1 MKRPLFNSLKF
12 DDTAEGAE
20 FEAAETVFGRVKNRK
35 CLASLIGI
43 GFVCRSIIHVDS
55 IESVHIGSRRIRF
68 RIVFLSSPINVI
80 LWATSAVRH
89 IRQFVDP
96 TKLCQLKRYTHY
108 IAPTP
113 FMLGLGL
120 WRLMTGQ

>member
-12 DDTAEGAE
+12 DDTAKGAE

-68 RIVFLSSPINVI
+68 RIVFYL
-80 LWATSAVRH
+80 
-89 IRQFVDP
+89 
-96 TKLCQLKRYTHY
+96 
-108 IAPTP
+108 
-113 FMLGLGL
+113 
-120 WRLMTGQ
+120 RLLMSFYGQRRL